1 MQRVAIV
8 GSGHLAHALWEG
20 WHLNPLPSRT
30 FSLIV
35 RSDAHRHLWDDAVW
49 NTVVYDPSA
58 VKGHDVVVIAVNPKD
73 AATTLT
79 QLHPHLEDAMVIS
92 PIAGWSI
99 AKLRAHGISGPL
111 VRIMPNVCA
120 AIGASTTL
128 ATFDGCDSAQQ
139 EALEALIGECGP
151 VTVVEES
158 LMDPYTALVGS
169 GPAYIFLLL
178 EALIA
183 SGERLGADAGRT
195 RQLVS
200 SMVEGAARLARHR
213 SNEPLSTWIEQVASP
228 GGTTEALLAVLN
240 QAKWP
245 HLIQDAIVAAS
256 LRAQELGAKT

>member
-20 WHLNPLPSRT
+20 WHLNPLPSRS
-30 FSLIV
+30 FSLV
-35 RSDAHRHLWDDAVW
+35 ARSDAHRYLWDDAVW
-49 NTVVYDPSA
+49 QSVSYNPATVEGA
-58 VKGHDVVVIAVNPKD
+58 DVVVVTVKPKD
-73 AATTLT
+73 AAATVA
-79 QLHPHLEDAMVIS
+79 QLRPYLGEAVVVS

-99 AKLRAHGISGPL
+99 AKLRASGIRGPL

-128 ATFDGCDSAQQ
+128 ATFDGCDAAQQ
-139 EALEALIGECGP
+139 EALEAFLGECGP

-183 SGERLGADAGRT
+183 GGERLGADAGRT

-200 SMVEGAARLARHR
+200 SMVEGAARLARR
-213 SNEPLSTWIEQVASP
+213 SDEPLSDWIGQVASP
-228 GGTTEALLAVLN
+228 GGTTEALLNVLN
-240 QAKWP
+240 QARWP

-256 LRAQELGAKT
+256 LRAQELGVQT